1 MASDGSKSRGSKN
14 DLRMNVGVEK
24 VGSKGNAIK
33 QQYNYHDDR
42 MSDNDKED
50 EADEE
55 EEEDSMKGLKRNC
68 VSQCNVDIE
77 KSIVT
82 NKIQV
87 HRF

>member
-14 DLRMNVGVEK
+14 DIRMNVVAEK
-24 VGSKGNAIK
+24 VGSKGNVIK
-33 QQYNYHDDR
+33 QQHKYNDDM
-42 MSDNDKED
+42 MSDNDR
-50 EADEE
+50 EE
-55 EEEDSMKGLKRNC
+55 EEDADEDDSMKGLKQNC

>member
-14 DLRMNVGVEK
+14 DICMNGVVEK

-33 QQYNYHDDR
+33 QQHDYHNDR

-50 EADEE
+50 EEDD
-55 EEEDSMKGLKRNC
+55 EEEDSMVGLKRNC
-68 VSQCNVDIE
+68 ISQCNVDIE